1 MKFLVEITENGFT
14 KVSPVPARMGM
25 GEAAAI
31 LGISK
36 TDLSH
41 LCATGELELI
51 GEPERN
57 QERYLYADDVLER
70 ARDKGSSG
78 LPMRCTATMGHGTA
92 RHKETLPV
100 CTGRVLYFGTRSR

>member
-41 LCATGELELI
+41 LCANGELELI

-57 QERYLYADDVLER
+57 QERYLCADDVLEK
-70 ARDKGSSG
+70 ARDKTWLKRITNALYSH
-78 LPMRCTATMGHGTA
+78 HGA
-92 RHKETLPV
+92 RNGKA
-100 CTGRVLYFGTRSR
+100 

>member
-1 MKFLVEITENGFT
+1 MKFLIEITENGFT

-25 GEAAAI
+25 AEASAL

-36 TDLSH
+36 TDLAH

-57 QERYLYADDVLER
+57 QERFLYADDVLER
-70 ARDKGSSG
+70 ARDKGW
-78 LPMRCTATMGHGTA
+78 LNRITNALYDL
-92 RHKETLPV
+92 HKNRNAPDK
-100 CTGRVLYFGTRSR
+100 GK